1 MTETTLPAQGI
12 ASGSAETCAAVA
24 AGGGLATA
32 FGAAACCALPVLL
45 GSIGLSSAWLTGFAL
60 LATPFQP
67 VLLAVAAVGLVTAA
81 ILAARIH
88 RTRTATCRSG
98 AACRSGRRLRLFT
111 VGAVAWGASCWRSV
125 RPSREASMI
134 ITSTIT

>member
-45 GSIGLSSAWLTGFAL
+45 GSVGLGSAWLAGLAVLAAPYQPLL
-60 LATPFQP
+60 LAI
-67 VLLAVAAVGLVTAA
+67 AAVGLGTAG
-81 ILAARIH
+81 ILAVQAH
-88 RTRTATCRSG
+88 RMRAATGPSG
-98 AACRSGRRLRLFT
+98 AACRSGRLLRLFT
-111 VGAVAWGASCWRSV
+111 VSAVVLGAVLLALSV
-125 RPSREASMI
+125 AI
-134 ITSTIT
+134 A